1 MRKSYH
7 VQDHQYLCKLKKKEA
22 HGEKLKHR
30 EEATLAIKR
39 MHFGNRRI
47 KMGAKA
53 MHLLPRELMNKKLK
67 RGLATMGLLDAVERL
82 CKDRGVELWNT
93 TKN

>member
-30 EEATLAIKR
+30 EKATLAISR
-39 MHFGNRRI
+39 MHFGNCRI

-53 MHLLPRELMNKKLK
+53 MHLLPRELINKN
-67 RGLATMGLLDAVERL
+67 LARDLTMMGLLDAVERL
-82 CKDRGVELWNT
+82 CKNKGVESWNT
-93 TKN
+93 VKN